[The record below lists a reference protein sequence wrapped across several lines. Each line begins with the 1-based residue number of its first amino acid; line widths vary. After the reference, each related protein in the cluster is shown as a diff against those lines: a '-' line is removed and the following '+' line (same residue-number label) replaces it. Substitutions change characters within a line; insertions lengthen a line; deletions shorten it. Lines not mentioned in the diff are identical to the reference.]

1 LSLAQTDPSGEEEE
15 EEEEEE
21 EGLLLVALSP
31 ATRPFSNT

>member
-1 LSLAQTDPSGEEEE
+1 LSLAQTDPSGEE